1 MTNNPKINVKFDGK
15 TNAEALADNAIQ
27 NFKIAFCKTQGCSF
41 PEEIN
46 LNLFATKS
54 EYENYFEANHVNPI
68 KQAQHFTL
76 AKSGDEFDVYSYLD
90 RQKSEYSDLSIKR
103 GVAHALIENNEK
115 WGKVLPTSFK
125 VGIAD
130 YVAGLDEYGFVQNN
144 NDDKRD
150 FEEIKKYSLHLNEI
164 LGNSKRGGVA
174 EQAVKFLESRHGRDL
189 DRLLHEIDNETVKE
203 GRSSVNQFIEDM
215 GEYNGEFSSWVADQ
229 LQDPYNFI

>member
-1 MTNNPKINVKFDGK
+1 MTNNPKINVKFDEK
-15 TNAEALADNAIQ
+15 INAEALADNAIY
-27 NFKIAFCKTQGCSF
+27 NFKTAFCKTQECSF

-46 LNLFATKS
+46 LNLFTTKS
-54 EYENYFEANHVNPI
+54 EYENYFKKNNIDPI
-68 KQAQHFTL
+68 KQAGHFTL

-130 YVAGLDEYGFVQNN
+130 YVAGLNEYGFVQNN

-150 FEEIKKYSLHLNEI
+150 FEAIKEDSLSLEEI
-164 LGNSKRGGVA
+164 LARNSDHGGLA
-174 EQAVKFLESRHGRDL
+174 EQVVKFLESEHKEDL
-189 DRLLHEIDNETVKE
+189 KWLLHKIDTETVKE
-203 GRSSVNQFIEDM
+203 GRSSVNQFIKDV
-215 GEYNGEFSSWVADQ
+215 GEYNGEFSDWIAGQYSD
-229 LQDPYNFI
+229 FIL

>member
-1 MTNNPKINVKFDGK
+1 MTSNPRINVKFNGK
-15 TNAEALADNAIQ
+15 TDAKVLADNAVH
-27 NFKIAFCKTQGCSF
+27 NFKTAFCKTQGCSF

-54 EYENYFEANHVNPI
+54 ECENYFEANHVNPI
-68 KQAQHFTL
+68 KQAGHFTL

-150 FEEIKKYSLHLNEI
+150 FEAIKEDSLGLEEI
-164 LGNSKRGGVA
+164 LARNSDHGGLA
-174 EQAVKFLESRHGRDL
+174 EQAVKFLESRHDRYL

-203 GRSSVNQFIEDM
+203 GRSSVNQFVEDIAK
-215 GEYNGEFSSWVADQ
+215 YNSEFSDWIAGQ
-229 LQDPYNFI
+229 YNHLI